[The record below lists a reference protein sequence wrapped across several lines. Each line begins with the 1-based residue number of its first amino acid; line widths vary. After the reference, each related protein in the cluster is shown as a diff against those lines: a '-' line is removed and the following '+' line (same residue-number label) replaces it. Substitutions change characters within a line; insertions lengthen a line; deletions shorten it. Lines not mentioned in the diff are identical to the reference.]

1 VVKYLEGENEKQTKD
16 RQEKLEKKVAPP
28 PLEEVEVVEEEEV
41 SEERVSA
48 DVSFFFFF
56 FFFLVDNHYLPPL
69 SLSKQNLDAEF
80 QKKQEKKLEA
90 QKKKQLEMEK
100 NLLTARPPPTPVEE
114 VKKPAAVTKKKKGK
128 GGAAD
133 STTTPSPSSSSAGE
147 RSSPPADGGI
157 AKAKQDDRERTSS
170 GDSRSSPV
178 KSPSP
183 RPSGPVRDPS
193 PPQSVTTPVSQE
205 TGDAGRID
213 PEVEDLAQRSQSL
226 ESSPGTQPLSSPT
239 PEPVEDDHH
248 QQGQEES
255 PFLSHDSP
263 QPTTEPDQS
272 PLSSPA
278 LASAD
283 EALSASAV
291 PPTVDEN
298 FILCLLEMGFVES
311 QIRYALS
318 QTRNTQEILMIL
330 TFLVRQRIESQVS
343 AAPATPPVPAASPY
357 TPVPM
362 GAAAATPGHYYQA
375 PIRYG
380 GVATQPPQQQLQQQW
395 QQAYYTGHQQQ
406 AAMAAM
412 PVTGTYM
419 YQPPPASLA
428 LPAGAA
434 APYHSSYP
442 VTASMPPASAA
453 SIRPRPYRP
462 PQSYAAMPVT
472 QPLGYTQQPG
482 GHGSVAQPNRPP
494 SAAAYRSQ
502 DTSRLQGW
510 LGGQ

>member
-1 VVKYLEGENEKQTKD
+1 MG
-16 RQEKLEKKVAPP
+16 
-28 PLEEVEVVEEEEV
+28 
-41 SEERVSA
+41 
-48 DVSFFFFF
+48 
-56 FFFLVDNHYLPPL
+56 
-69 SLSKQNLDAEF
+69 
-80 QKKQEKKLEA
+80 
-90 QKKKQLEMEK
+90 K

-178 KSPSP
+178 SHQVPGHLVPCEIPHPPS
-183 RPSGPVRDPS
+183 
-193 PPQSVTTPVSQE
+193 QLLTPVSQE
-205 TGDAGRID
+205 TGDAGSID
-213 PEVEDLAQRSQSL
+213 PEVEDPAHRSQSL

-239 PEPVEDDHH
+239 PEPVDDDHH

-255 PFLSHDSP
+255 PFLSHNSP

-362 GAAAATPGHYYQA
+362 GAAAATPGHYHQA

-380 GVATQPPQQQLQQQW
+380 GVAIQPPQQQLQQQR
-395 QQAYYTGHQQQ
+395 QQQQPAQAYYTGHQQQ

-472 QPLGYTQQPG
+472 QPLGYAQQPG
-482 GHGSVAQPNRPP
+482 GHGSVAQPNRPS